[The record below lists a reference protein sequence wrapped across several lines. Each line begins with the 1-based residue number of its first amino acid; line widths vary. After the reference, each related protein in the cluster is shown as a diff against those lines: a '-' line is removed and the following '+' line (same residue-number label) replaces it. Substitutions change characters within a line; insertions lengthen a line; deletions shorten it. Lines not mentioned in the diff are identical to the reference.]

1 MRAAD
6 RHALRTLLD
15 SRPGRLLVGVVALV
29 GLLTVVGLIALWP
42 KGDGPS
48 IPGAGTR
55 TVGATVVGVESAS
68 CGGPTEQRCLT
79 ATFRVTDGPDE
90 GHRAKVVLGPPE
102 VSPALEVGDQVRLVD
117 QRPAQGTPGAA
128 AASGT
133 GSGGTGGQAGTA
145 GGADGTGAADPDA
158 AGPAADAEP
167 VYAFS
172 GVDRRVPLVALAAI
186 FALLGA
192 VVARGRGLL
201 ALVGTAASLS
211 LVVLWLVPAILDGS
225 SPILVA
231 TVGALAVMFVTTA
244 LTYGVTTQS
253 LAAVTGI
260 GVSLLV
266 AALLGTLWSELAG
279 LDGKDGDL
287 GSFALQSGGELPLQ
301 GILLAG
307 MVIGALGVL
316 TDTVVSQVSTVAAL
330 HRTNPSLPPRA
341 LYREA
346 FVVGRDH
353 LAATIHTLVLA
364 YAGATLPLLL
374 VASANG
380 VSFGDAIN
388 DSQLAEPIVS
398 TLVGSAA
405 LVLSVPLSTALAAT
419 LVGRL
424 PEAALGDAHHHHHH

>member
-1 MRAAD
+1 MAPSSRTSV
-6 RHALRTLLD
+6 LREIVRTG
-15 SRPGRLLVGVVALV
+15 PGRLLVGVVAAVGVLTILGLV
-29 GLLTVVGLIALWP
+29 LLWP
-42 KGDGPS
+42 TGDGPTV
-48 IPGAGTR
+48 PGAGTK
-55 TVGATVVGVESAS
+55 TVGGEVRAVRSAS
-68 CGGPTEQRCLT
+68 CGGPSEQVCRT
-79 ATFRVTDGPDE
+79 AVIRVADGPDA
-90 GHRAKVVLGPPE
+90 GLRVRIVLGPAE
-102 VSPALEVGDQVRLVD
+102 VSPDLEVGQRVRLAD
-117 QRPAQGTPGAA
+117 Q
-128 AASGT
+128 ASG
-133 GSGGTGGQAGTA
+133 
-145 GGADGTGAADPDA
+145 DA
-158 AGPAADAEP
+158 KPS
-167 VYAFS
+167 YAFS
-172 GVDRRVPLVALAAI
+172 GVDRKLPLLVLAVG

-192 VVARGRGLL
+192 IVARGRGLL

-231 TVGALAVMFVTTA
+231 TVGALAVMFVTTG
-244 LTYGVTTQS
+244 LTYGITAQS

-266 AALLGTLWSELAG
+266 AALLGSVWTDLAG

-287 GSFALQSGGELPLQ
+287 GAFALQSGGELPLQ

-330 HRTNPSLPPRA
+330 HRTDPTLPPRR
-341 LYREA
+341 LYAEA

-380 VSFGDAIN
+380 VGFVDAIN
-388 DSQLAEPIVS
+388 DSRLAEPIVS

-405 LVLSVPLSTALAAT
+405 LVLSVPLSTALAAV

-424 PEAALGDAHHHHHH
+424 SPAALAGEGHEHHHH

>member
-1 MRAAD
+1 MPVVS
-6 RHALRTLLD
+6 ALRTIVATG
-15 SRPGRLLVGVVALV
+15 PGRLLVGTVALV
-29 GLLTVVGLIALWP
+29 AVLTVVGLVALWP
-42 KGDGPS
+42 SGDRPTT
-48 IPGAGTR
+48 PGAGTP
-55 TVGATVVGVESAS
+55 TVGGTVTAVRSVS
-68 CGGPTEQRCLT
+68 CGGPTEQRCRT
-79 ATFRVTDGPDE
+79 ATVRVDE
-90 GHRAKVVLGPPE
+90 GRDEGASVQIVLGPEE
-102 VSPALEVGDQVRLVD
+102 VSPDLETGQRVRLAD
-117 QRPAQGTPGAA
+117 QQPAEGTPGADA
-128 AASGT
+128 TGT
-133 GSGGTGGQAGTA
+133 TGGDAGLGAPGDDA
-145 GGADGTGAADPDA
+145 GATGATSGADR
-158 AGPAADAEP
+158 EP
-167 VYAFS
+167 SYAFS
-172 GVDRRVPLVALAAI
+172 GVDRRTPLVALAI
-186 FALLGA
+186 LFALLGA
-192 VVARGRGLL
+192 LVARGRGLL
-201 ALVGTAASLS
+201 ALVGTAMSLS
-211 LVVLWLVPAILDGS
+211 LVVLWLVPAILDGR
-225 SPILVA
+225 SPLLVA
-231 TVGALAVMFVTTA
+231 TVGALAVMFVTTG
-244 LTYGVTTQS
+244 LTYGVTAQS

-266 AALLGTLWSELAG
+266 AALLGTLWSDLSG

-330 HRTNPSLPPRA
+330 HRTSPAMKARE

-380 VSFGDAIN
+380 VTFGDAIN
-388 DSQLAEPIVS
+388 DARLAEPIVS

-405 LVLSVPLSTALAAT
+405 LVLSVPLSTALAAV

-424 PEAALGDAHHHHHH
+424 PPAALAGHDHHHHH

>member
-6 RHALRTLLD
+6 RHALRTLLQ

-29 GLLTVVGLIALWP
+29 GVLTVVGLVVLWP
-42 KGDGPS
+42 QGNGPN

-68 CGGPTEQRCLT
+68 CGGPSEQRCLT

-102 VSPALEVGDQVRLVD
+102 VSPDLAVGDKVRLVD
-117 QRPAQGTPGAA
+117 QRPAAGTPAGAP
-128 AASGT
+128 G
-133 GSGGTGGQAGTA
+133 GSGGEAAA
-145 GGADGTGAADPDA
+145 GGGV
-158 AGPAADAEP
+158 EP

-172 GVDRRVPLVALAAI
+172 GVDRRVPLVALAVL

-266 AALLGTLWSELAG
+266 AALLGTLWSDLAG

-330 HRTNPSLPPRA
+330 HRTNPSLPPRT

-405 LVLSVPLSTALAAT
+405 LVLSVPLSTALAAA

>member
-1 MRAAD
+1 VRAV
-6 RHALRTLLD
+6 R
-15 SRPGRLLVGVVALV
+15 
-29 GLLTVVGLIALWP
+29 
-42 KGDGPS
+42 
-48 IPGAGTR
+48 
-55 TVGATVVGVESAS
+55 SAS
-68 CGGPTEQRCLT
+68 CGGPSKQRCRT
-79 ATFRVTDGPDE
+79 AVIRVADGPDA
-90 GHRAKVVLGPPE
+90 GLRVTVVLGPEE
-102 VSPALEVGDQVRLVD
+102 VSPDLEVGQRVRLAD
-117 QRPAQGTPGAA
+117 QASGAGAEGGPGAG
-128 AASGT
+128 ASGEEGAA
-133 GSGGTGGQAGTA
+133 GSGAGA
-145 GGADGTGAADPDA
+145 GASGAA
-158 AGPAADAEP
+158 PAP
-167 VYAFS
+167 SYAFS
-172 GVDRRVPLVALAAI
+172 GVDRKTPLLVLAVG

-192 VVARGRGLL
+192 LVARGRGLL
-201 ALVGTAASLS
+201 ALVGTATSLS

-231 TVGALAVMFVTTA
+231 TVGALAVMFVTTG
-244 LTYGVTTQS
+244 LTYGITAQS

-266 AALLGTLWSELAG
+266 AALLGTLWTDLAG

-287 GSFALQSGGELPLQ
+287 GAFTLQSGGELPLQ

-330 HRTNPSLPPRA
+330 HRTDPTLPPRR
-341 LYREA
+341 LYAEA

-380 VSFGDAIN
+380 VGFVDAIN
-388 DSQLAEPIVS
+388 DSRLAEPIVS

-405 LVLSVPLSTALAAT
+405 LVLSVPLSTALAAVH
-419 LVGRL
+419 VGRL
-424 PEAALGDAHHHHHH
+424 SPAALAGDGHHHHHH

>member
-1 MRAAD
+1 MSAVD
-6 RHALRTLLD
+6 LPALRTLLG

-48 IPGAGTR
+48 VPGAGTR
-55 TVGATVVGVESAS
+55 TVGATVVGVVSGP
-68 CGGPTEQRCLT
+68 CGGPADQRCLT

-102 VSPALEVGDQVRLVD
+102 VSPSLEVGDDVRLVD
-117 QRPAQGTPGAA
+117 QRPAQGAGSGAA
-128 AASGT
+128 
-133 GSGGTGGQAGTA
+133 
-145 GGADGTGAADPDA
+145 
-158 AGPAADAEP
+158 AEP

-172 GVDRRVPLVALAAI
+172 GVDRRVPLVALALL
-186 FALLGA
+186 FAVLGA

-266 AALLGTLWSELAG
+266 AAVLGTVWSDLAG

-330 HRTNPSLPPRA
+330 HRTSPALGPRE

>member
-6 RHALRTLLD
+6 RHALRTLLQ

-29 GLLTVVGLIALWP
+29 GLLTVVGLVVLWP
-42 KGDGPS
+42 QGNGPS

-68 CGGPTEQRCLT
+68 CGGPSEQRCLT

-102 VSPALEVGDQVRLVD
+102 VSPDLTVGDDVRLVD
-117 QRPAQGTPGAA
+117 QSPAASTPGGA
-128 AASGT
+128 
-133 GSGGTGGQAGTA
+133 A
-145 GGADGTGAADPDA
+145 GGNDAATGA
-158 AGPAADAEP
+158 GAEP

-172 GVDRRVPLVALAAI
+172 GVDRRVPLVALALI

-266 AALLGTLWSELAG
+266 AALLGTLWSDLAG

-330 HRTNPSLPPRA
+330 HRTNPSLPPRT

-405 LVLSVPLSTALAAT
+405 LVLSVPLSTALAAA